1 MKKNDYY
8 GYVYRARKVANN
20 SSEIPARIADMF
32 VFNGTSV
39 VDITQILNK
48 PTEEKIF
55 VSLRLNKKQFE
66 IVDQIEEDEI
76 PEEILKKFKVRI
88 GALNLIG

>member
-66 IVDQIEEDEI
+66 IVDQIEESEV